1 MSLSLKIDNSIRKWA
16 SMTHMSYFEFQK
28 RIFVYIGII
37 PVLLV
42 YLFLRI
48 LPILKNFLF
57 SFFYST
63 VVNPMAKFAG
73 FANYKELFTDP
84 LFLISLKN
92 TTIFAVSVTVF
103 SVLFA
108 IILALLLSGKTRG
121 GALFETI
128 YFIPV
133 ITPMVPVAVVWKWIY
148 DPTYGLL
155 NYFLS
160 LFGVRPV
167 AWLIMPDLAI
177 WAIVVMSVWK
187 IIGYNMV
194 IFLVGIRDIPETY
207 MEAAEIDGAGRL
219 QIFRYIIM
227 PLLKPIMI
235 FITVISTIN
244 AYNVFTQVFIMTSG
258 PQGAPGNAVR
268 TLVFDIYEN
277 AFRYFKT
284 GYAAAEAVTLF
295 LIILVLTF
303 IQLSAGRSKG

>member
-73 FANYKELFTDP
+73 FANYKELFNDP

>member
-1 MSLSLKIDNSIRKWA
+1 
-16 SMTHMSYFEFQK
+16 
-28 RIFVYIGII
+28 
-37 PVLLV
+37 
-42 YLFLRI
+42 
-48 LPILKNFLF
+48 
-57 SFFYST
+57 
-63 VVNPMAKFAG
+63 
-73 FANYKELFTDP
+73 
-84 LFLISLKN
+84 
-92 TTIFAVSVTVF
+92 
-103 SVLFA
+103 
-108 IILALLLSGKTRG
+108 
-121 GALFETI
+121 
-128 YFIPV
+128 
-133 ITPMVPVAVVWKWIY
+133 MVPVAVVWKWIY

-284 GYAAAEAVTLF
+284 GYAAAEAVTL
-295 LIILVLTF
+295 
-303 IQLSAGRSKG
+303 S